1 MFNFLIIIQLHL
13 HKMQSAGCN
22 SHLDTSTD
30 QQNFIQFFFFFFKFI
45 VVCEVEIFSLIQ
57 SSGIFVHFDGRSL
70 PHWLFTAV
78 FDLYAIPDAKNDGT
92 ILDTSLSIFS
102 TQIRNRAIRVMQ
114 SNGNCV
120 NKFVN
125 SQMMSLIKRP
135 SIIIKIK
142 IRIV

>member
-1 MFNFLIIIQLHL
+1 MLAVIHTLIHQLISKIL
-13 HKMQSAGCN
+13 YS
-22 SHLDTSTD
+22 S
-30 QQNFIQFFFFFFKFI
+30 FFFFFKFI

-102 TQIRNRAIRVMQ
+102 TQIRNRAIRVMY
-114 SNGNCV
+114 SNG
-120 NKFVN
+120 
-125 SQMMSLIKRP
+125 IA
-135 SIIIKIK
+135 
-142 IRIV
+142 